1 MIKSYWKKKIC
12 VRLCQFPLI
21 ETEKKRNLTTIE
33 MHKPLKNLTSGT
45 QDPYRSTSFLEWFG
59 CFVRGQCCLL

>member
-21 ETEKKRNLTTIE
+21 ETEKKKEFNN
-33 MHKPLKNLTSGT
+33 H
-45 QDPYRSTSFLEWFG
+45 
-59 CFVRGQCCLL
+59 